1 MKHSKVVGGS
11 TAKRVMACPGS
22 VALVQRMPPQL
33 ESSYAAEGTF
43 LHSCMEQILSDP
55 DAPPTL
61 TEEQAFKTN
70 FCLAALN
77 EIDPKEQLVYTQEKK
92 VEFEGVKGLEGVF
105 GNVDLIGRLGKRAI
119 VLDWKFGDGVIV
131 DAEENEQGLF
141 YAAAAMKTEGLQ
153 WVFEDATEVE
163 IIIVQ
168 PPAVRRWVT
177 TFARLE
183 QFTRDLQAAVKQ
195 AKSDDAPTAMGDHCR
210 WCTAKPICPQMNG
223 AVDRA
228 LRTKLSA
235 INIAPAMANI
245 PLLEAWIAETKSIAL
260 RMLED
265 NVPVPG
271 FKLVPKRASR
281 VWVDEQKARDYLLV
295 QGLQESEITE
305 LRSVAQI
312 EKVLK
317 KRKIEM
323 PEIVSVSSGNTIAP
337 ESDPRSA
344 VLNLGA
350 ALSKLR

>member
-1 MKHSKVVGGS
+1 MQHSNIVGGS

-33 ESSYAAEGTF
+33 ESSYASEGTF
-43 LHSCMEQILSDP
+43 LHSVMERFLADENGPS
-55 DAPPTL
+55 L
-61 TEEQAFKTN
+61 TEDQSDKID
-70 FCLAALN
+70 FCIRALN
-77 EIDPKEQLVYTQEKK
+77 EIDPKNELLYEQEKQ

-105 GNVDLIGRLGKRAI
+105 GNVDLIGRLDTTAI
-119 VLDWKFGDGVIV
+119 VLDWKFGDGVAV
-131 DAEENEQGLF
+131 EAEENPQGLF

-153 WVFEDATEVE
+153 WVFDGATEIE

-168 PPAVRRWVT
+168 PPAIRRWKT

-183 QFTRDLQAAVKQ
+183 GFTRDLQAAVKL
-195 AKSDDAPTAMGDHCR
+195 AKSDDAPLETGDHCR

-228 LRTKLSA
+228 LRTKLDA

-245 PLLEAWIAETKSIAL
+245 PLLESWIADVKSIAL

-271 FKLVPKRASR
+271 YKLVPKRASR
-281 VWVDEQKARDYLLV
+281 VWVDETEARAALLA
-295 QGLQESEITE
+295 QGLEESDITE

-312 EKVLK
+312 EKAFK
-317 KRKIEM
+317 KRIEM
-323 PEIVSVSSGNTIAP
+323 PAVASVSSGNTIAP

>member
-1 MKHSKVVGGS
+1 MKHSNIVGGS

-43 LHSCMEQILSDP
+43 LHQCMEQFLSDVRQP
-55 DAPPTL
+55 MTL
-61 TEEQAFKTN
+61 TDEQSAKIM
-70 FCLAALN
+70 FCLNALVD
-77 EIDPKEQLVYTQEKK
+77 IDPDDKLRYEQEQQ

-105 GNVDLIGRLGKRAI
+105 GNVDLIGRLDSTAI

-131 DAEENEQGLF
+131 EAEENEQGLF
-141 YAAAAMKTEGLQ
+141 YGAAAMKTEGLQ
-153 WVFEDATEVE
+153 WVFEGATEVE

-168 PPAVRRWVT
+168 PPAVRRWKT
-177 TFARLE
+177 TIARL
-183 QFTRDLQAAVKQ
+183 QGFTLDLQAAVKL
-195 AKSDDAPTAMGDHCR
+195 AKSDDAPTVMGDHCR

-228 LRTKLSA
+228 LRTKLEA

-245 PLLEAWIAETKSIAL
+245 PLLEAWIADVKSIAQ

-265 NVPVPG
+265 NVPVQG
-271 FKLVPKRASR
+271 YKLVPKRAQR
-281 VWVDEQKARDYLLV
+281 VWVDESKARADLLA
-295 QGLQESEITE
+295 QGLEESEITE

-317 KRKIEM
+317 KLKLDM
-323 PEIVSVSSGNTIAP
+323 PDFTAVSSGNTIAP

>member
-1 MKHSKVVGGS
+1 MNHSNVVGGS

-43 LHSCMEQILSDP
+43 LHSVMERVLADEPLP
-55 DAPPTL
+55 DL
-61 TEEQAFKTN
+61 TQEQADKIN
-70 FCLAALN
+70 FCLGALD
-77 EIDPKEQLVYTQEKK
+77 ELDPDKKLVFAQEVQ
-92 VEFEGVKGLEGVF
+92 VEFEGVKGLEKAF
-105 GNVDLIGRLGKRAI
+105 GNVDVIGRLDTTAMI
-119 VLDWKFGDGVIV
+119 LDWKFGDGVAV
-131 DAEENEQGLF
+131 EAEENPQGLF

-153 WVFEDATEVE
+153 WVFEGATEVE

-168 PPAVRRWVT
+168 PPVVRRWVT

-183 QFTRDLQAAVKQ
+183 QFTRELQAAVKL
-195 AKSDDAPTAMGDHCR
+195 ANSDDPPIAMGDHCR
-210 WCTAKPICPQMNG
+210 WCTAKPICPQMTG

-228 LRTKLSA
+228 LRTKLEA
-235 INIAPAMANI
+235 INIAPAMASV
-245 PLLEAWIAETKSIAL
+245 PLLESWIADVKSIAQ

-271 FKLVPKRASR
+271 YKLVPKRASR
-281 VWVDEQKARDYLLV
+281 VWVDQEKARDYLLV

-317 KRKIEM
+317 KRKIDM
-323 PEIVSVSSGNTIAP
+323 PEVVSVSSGNTIAP

>member
-1 MKHSKVVGGS
+1 MKHSNIVGGS

-33 ESSYAAEGTF
+33 ESAYAAEGTF
-43 LHSCMEQILSDP
+43 LHSVMEPALAREPLP
-55 DAPPTL
+55 DL
-61 TEEQAFKTN
+61 TQEQADKIN
-70 FCLAALN
+70 FCLGALD
-77 EIDPKEQLVYTQEKK
+77 EIDPKQNLVYEQEIQ

-105 GNVDLIGRLGKRAI
+105 GNVDLIGRLDDRAI
-119 VLDWKFGDGVIV
+119 VLDWKFGDGVAV
-131 DAEENEQGLF
+131 EAEENPQGLF

-153 WVFEDATEVE
+153 WVFDGATEVE

-168 PPAVRRWVT
+168 PPIIRNWVT

-183 QFTRDLQAAVKQ
+183 QFTRDLQAAVKL
-195 AKSDDAPTAMGDHCR
+195 AKSDDAPTVVGDHCR

-235 INIAPAMANI
+235 INIAPAMANV
-245 PLLEAWIAETKSIAL
+245 PLLEAWIAEVKSLAL

-265 NVPVPG
+265 NVPVSG
-271 FKLVPKRASR
+271 YKLVPKRASR
-281 VWVDEQKARDYLLV
+281 VWVDEQKARDHLLA
-295 QGLQESEITE
+295 QGLKESDITE

-312 EKVLK
+312 EKAFK

-323 PEIVSVSSGNTIAP
+323 PEVVSVSSGNTIAP